1 MESTKTIN
9 ENIYMNEE
17 DFNTIKEI
25 MDKYPNLYIEDFV
38 KFGMR
43 TNQIAVPQFYTV
55 EHAEYQGYSEE
66 TFEQMCED
74 VNFNTNIAEVVDG
87 MVQELE
93 K

>member
-1 MESTKTIN
+1 MKNQETIN
-9 ENIYMNEE
+9 ENMHMNEE
-17 DFNTIKEI
+17 DFNAIKAI
-25 MDKYPNLYIEDFV
+25 MDKNPNLYIEDIV

-55 EHAEYQGYSEE
+55 EHAKYQGYSEE

-74 VNFNTNIAEVVDG
+74 VNFNSAIAEVVDE
-87 MVQELE
+87 MVKEIE

>member
-1 MESTKTIN
+1 MNIN

-17 DFNTIKEI
+17 DFNAIKAI

-38 KFGMR
+38 KYGMR
-43 TNQIAVPQFYTV
+43 TNQIAIPQFYTV
-55 EHAEYQGYSEE
+55 EHANYYGYTEE

-74 VNFNTNIAEVVDG
+74 VNFNTAIANTIDD
-87 MVQELE
+87 MVQEIE